1 MCSDSRFVTWVH
13 TRSGALALGL
23 AGLVGLAINGFWK
36 ATPFIRTASAF
47 GRAFLWL
54 QIHFGIYA
62 SGTPSTGTVVYLGL
76 VSLEIWNIYRAMG
89 DARTALDERLAAA
102 GVPGE
107 LRQSARGRDVAE
119 ELAAVIAE
127 TSAELLVIGIRHR
140 SAVGKLL
147 MGSAAQRI
155 LLDVDCPVLAVKSPP
170 HPQPAR

>member
-1 MCSDSRFVTWVH
+1 MFAGNPSFSAMLNIMSQSAWG
-13 TRSGALALGL
+13 SGALALGL

-89 DARTALDERLAAA
+89 DARTAL
-102 GVPGE
+102 
-107 LRQSARGRDVAE
+107 
-119 ELAAVIAE
+119 
-127 TSAELLVIGIRHR
+127 T
-140 SAVGKLL
+140 K
-147 MGSAAQRI
+147 
-155 LLDVDCPVLAVKSPP
+155 
-170 HPQPAR
+170 